1 MAYLWHARGRF
12 QNSCV
17 PRRAPIL
24 TLCSAGITPH
34 SSSKK
39 DPKDYS
45 SRQTFSFCAQLSLV
59 LYNQKPVPSAST
71 EAGKRV
77 DHPEANMNRINIDH
91 LTEAELIDLNH
102 RIVQRLRLMSQVNA
116 HKAMLEF
123 RIGDR
128 VTFEPEGGTPVFGIL
143 TRYNKKSVTVITDDG
158 HRWNVS
164 PRFLRLAEST
174 LEAAKTQEGAYPP
187 VIPFRQK

>member
-1 MAYLWHARGRF
+1 ML
-12 QNSCV
+12 
-17 PRRAPIL
+17 
-24 TLCSAGITPH
+24 ITP
-34 SSSKK
+34 
-39 DPKDYS
+39 
-45 SRQTFSFCAQLSLV
+45 A
-59 LYNQKPVPSAST
+59 
-71 EAGKRV
+71 
-77 DHPEANMNRINIDH
+77 ANMNRINIDH

-102 RIVQRLRLMSQVNA
+102 RIVQRLRLMSQVHA

-123 RIGDR
+123 RIGDC
-128 VTFEPEGGTPVFGIL
+128 VTFEPEGGTPVCGIL

>member
-1 MAYLWHARGRF
+1 V
-12 QNSCV
+12 SIT
-17 PRRAPIL
+17 RA
-24 TLCSAGITPH
+24 T
-34 SSSKK
+34 
-39 DPKDYS
+39 
-45 SRQTFSFCAQLSLV
+45 
-59 LYNQKPVPSAST
+59 
-71 EAGKRV
+71 
-77 DHPEANMNRINIDH
+77 NMNRINIDH

-102 RIVQRLRLMSQVNA
+102 RIVQRLRLMSQVHA

-143 TRYNKKSVTVITDDG
+143 TRCNKKSVTVITDDG

-164 PRFLRLAEST
+164 PRFLRLAGST

-187 VIPFRQK
+187 AIPFRQK

>member
-1 MAYLWHARGRF
+1 LTFVLGYNAAFLVKK
-12 QNSCV
+12 N
-17 PRRAPIL
+17 RAGLFEWADI
-24 TLCSAGITPH
+24 
-34 SSSKK
+34 
-39 DPKDYS
+39 
-45 SRQTFSFCAQLSLV
+45 FFCTQLSLV
-59 LYNQKPVPSAST
+59 LSNQKTVPSAST
-71 EAGKRV
+71 EAGERV
-77 DHPEANMNRINIDH
+77 DRPAANMNRINIDH

-102 RIVQRLRLMSQVNA
+102 RVVQRLRLMSQVHA

-174 LEAAKTQEGAYPP
+174 VEAVKTQAGAHPSI
-187 VIPFRQK
+187 VIPFKQK

>member
-1 MAYLWHARGRF
+1 
-12 QNSCV
+12 
-17 PRRAPIL
+17 
-24 TLCSAGITPH
+24 
-34 SSSKK
+34 
-39 DPKDYS
+39 
-45 SRQTFSFCAQLSLV
+45 LV

-71 EAGKRV
+71 ELVNVLITRAT
-77 DHPEANMNRINIDH
+77 NMNRINIDH

-102 RIVQRLRLMSQVNA
+102 RIVQRLRLMSQVHA

-164 PRFLRLAEST
+164 PRFLRLAGST
-174 LEAAKTQEGAYPP
+174 LEAAETQEGAYPP
-187 VIPFRQK
+187 AIPFRQK